1 VSDSGKMSVI
11 SRGGNVA
18 GRLEGKV
25 VAITGGASGFGAA
38 TARLAVDEGAKVVLG
53 DIQDERGAA
62 VAASLGAAAIYRHCD
77 VTQEADVAGLVDMA
91 ITAFGRLDGM
101 VNNAGIVGAVGPI
114 DETPLDEY
122 EFTIAV
128 LQRSVFLG
136 MKHAARV
143 MKPQRSGGIVSI
155 SSVAGITGGLGPH
168 AYAAAKTAVISLTK
182 NVAAEL
188 GAFNI
193 RVNAISPGKMA
204 TPMNAA
210 LVTGDPDETDKT
222 LAYMAKVSPL
232 AGRPGTADDIA
243 EAIVW
248 LLCDQSG
255 FVSGH
260 TLVVDGGLTTG
271 SPEDPAHRPPNRFS
285 THEPI
290 VREASRRGL

>member
-1 VSDSGKMSVI
+1 MS
-11 SRGGNVA
+11 
-18 GRLEGKV
+18 GRLEGRV
-25 VAITGGASGFGAA
+25 IAITGGASGFGAT
-38 TARLAVDEGAKVVLG
+38 TAALAVAEGARVVLG
-53 DIQDERGAA
+53 DIQDERGAG
-62 VAASLGAAAIYRHCD
+62 VAAGLGDKAIYRHCD
-77 VTQEADVAGLVDMA
+77 VTQEADVAGLVDA
-91 ITAFGRLDGM
+91 AVSTFGRLDGM

-155 SSVAGITGGLGPH
+155 SSVAGLTGGLGTH
-168 AYAAAKTAVISLTK
+168 AYAAAKTAVIALTK

-193 RVNAISPGKMA
+193 RVNAIAPGKMA

-210 LVTGDPDETDKT
+210 LVVGDPDDMAGTV
-222 LAYMAKVSPL
+222 AYMNKVSPL
-232 AGRPGTADDIA
+232 AGRGGTASDIA

-271 SPEDPAHRPPNRFS
+271 SPEDPANRPPRRFD
-285 THEPI
+285 TYQPI
-290 VREASRRGL
+290 VREAGKRGL

>member
-1 VSDSGKMSVI
+1 MS
-11 SRGGNVA
+11 
-18 GRLEGKV
+18 GRLEGRV
-25 VAITGGASGFGAA
+25 VVITGGASGFGAA
-38 TARLAVDEGAKVVLG
+38 TAALAVRDGARVVLG
-53 DIQDERGAA
+53 DIQDERGTA
-62 VAASLGAAAIYRHCD
+62 VAASLGDAAIYRHCD
-77 VTQEADVAGLVDMA
+77 VTQEADVAGLVDA
-91 ITAFGRLDGM
+91 AVTTFGRLDGM

-114 DETPLDEY
+114 DETPLDEW

-143 MKPQRSGGIVSI
+143 MKAQRSGAIVSI
-155 SSVAGITGGLGPH
+155 SSVAGVQGGLGTH
-168 AYAAAKTAVISLTK
+168 AYAAAKTAVIALTK

-188 GAFNI
+188 GAFNV
-193 RVNAISPGKMA
+193 RVNAIAPGKMA

-210 LVTGDPDETDKT
+210 LVVGDPDDLERTT
-222 LAYMAKVSPL
+222 AYMNKVSPL
-232 AGRPGTADDIA
+232 AGRGGTADDIA

-271 SPEDPAHRPPNRFS
+271 SPEDPANRPPRRFD
-285 THEPI
+285 THQPL
-290 VREASRRGL
+290 VREAGKRGL